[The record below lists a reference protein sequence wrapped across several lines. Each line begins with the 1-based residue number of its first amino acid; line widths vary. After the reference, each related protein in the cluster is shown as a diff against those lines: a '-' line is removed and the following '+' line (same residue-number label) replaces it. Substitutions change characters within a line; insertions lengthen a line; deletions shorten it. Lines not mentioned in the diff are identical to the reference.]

1 MTEDILLP
9 ELFLVP
15 RKIIREFRLNN
26 KPQHTWKK
34 LLPIKIDSD
43 DPLEKAKTAYH
54 LISPQPSSNWGTYLT
69 LRQERDRI
77 FETEINKE
85 FSGEELCASLLQV
98 RQALT
103 AVLANTNFTEEQ
115 QAAIFDSIVP
125 VAFYTEESGFGKEL
139 VRMSSHSIRRA
150 GSLTRDISH
159 RK

>member
-1 MTEDILLP
+1 MVVILCSYQITLVCALWFLRWKSVLTED
-9 ELFLVP
+9 
-15 RKIIREFRLNN
+15 
-26 KPQHTWKK
+26 
-34 LLPIKIDSD
+34 
-43 DPLEKAKTAYH
+43 
-54 LISPQPSSNWGTYLT
+54 ISPQPSSNWGTYLT